1 MDKRF
6 RTSLAGRSIVA
17 VILFVGYYALAVG
30 VAGLLLF
37 IPYGGLRLHLVSG
50 FYVWFLYLTCLAASA
65 IILWSIVPRR
75 ERFIEP
81 GPRLTPGS
89 DPRLFEEI
97 FRIARELDQK
107 APTEAYLSLGVEAW
121 VGGRGGFMG
130 IGSRRIVGVG
140 LTLLGT
146 LSVSEFRAVLAHEFG
161 HFRRGD
167 TRLGPWI
174 YKTRST
180 IGRTL
185 QHLPELAQ
193 FKRIEGFVSLI
204 QQPFVVYANWFMRIT
219 QAISRRQEY
228 LADELSA
235 VTAGRDTTA
244 SALRMIYM
252 AGVGFQWYWQ
262 YLLGRALDA
271 GFLPPVADGLRLYV
285 QGIKEQLEKVLNWQI
300 ENVQSEP
307 HDSHPALGERLKALE
322 ALPAGREPEAGLPAV
337 CLLSDVAG
345 RERELFAFM
354 NPEAGPKLRALEW
367 GDVATAVLVPYWANL
382 TAVHQAELAGVAPKD
397 LPEKLPDL
405 TKWGQE
411 MGSTLGQS
419 LSDDEAKGYAAYV
432 AGLAIV
438 TRLVERGWQI
448 SYTVGQYTVLSHGG
462 RSWEP
467 FKNVNALV
475 SGEKPAE
482 YWLDLCAELGISDIE
497 LGRDDGQAREAEAS
511 QPQGS
516 LSEGA
521 STGPT
526 TAEGQSETEKVP
538 YGLMSLIAIVII
550 AAIFAL
556 QTGGPKEELF
566 IQPSSG
572 TERPFS
578 LAIQNDLVAE
588 VTQWSSRGDSYVATG
603 TVKNLSAKTYHF
615 VIVRVEFCDKEGRVV
630 GTLMTPGNREEYVL
644 PGGSRPFVVRGSG
657 KLNFVTA
664 RAAVAYR
671 AEAR

>member
-1 MDKRF
+1 VDKRF

-30 VAGLLLF
+30 VAGLLLI
-37 IPYGGLRLHLVSG
+37 IPYGGLRLHLASG

-185 QHLPELAQ
+185 EHLPELAQ

-204 QQPFVVYANWFMRIT
+204 QQPFVVYAKWFMRIT

-228 LADELSA
+228 SADELSA
-235 VTAGRDTTA
+235 EIAGRDTTA
-244 SALRMIYM
+244 SALRMSFM
-252 AGVGFQWYWQ
+252 AHMGFQSYWQ
-262 YLLGRALDA
+262 NLLGRALDA
-271 GFLPPVADGLRLYV
+271 GFLPPVAEGLGLYV
-285 QGIKEQLEKVLNWQI
+285 EGIKEQLSGALNWQI
-300 ENVQSEP
+300 ENVQSQP
-307 HDSHPALGERLKALE
+307 DDSHPALGERLKALE
-322 ALPAGREPEAGLPAV
+322 TLPAGREPVAGPLAV

-345 RERELFAFM
+345 RERELFAFI

-367 GDVATAVLVPYWANL
+367 GDVATAVLVPHWANL
-382 TAVHQAELAGVAPKD
+382 TAVHQAALAGMAPKD

-405 TKWGQE
+405 TKWGRE

-475 SGEKPAE
+475 SGERTAE
-482 YWLDLCAELGISDIE
+482 DWLNLCAELGISDLE
-497 LGRDDGQAREAEAS
+497 LGRDGQAREVEAS
-511 QPQGS
+511 QPQGT

-521 STGPT
+521 STGPPT
-526 TAEGQSETEKVP
+526 TEGQSETKKVP
-538 YGLMSLIAIVII
+538 YGLISLIAIVII
-550 AAIFAL
+550 AAIFAF
-556 QTGGPKEELF
+556 QTGGPTERVS

-572 TERPFS
+572 VERPFS

-603 TVKNLSAKTYHF
+603 TVENRSAKTYHF
-615 VIVRVEFCDKEGRVV
+615 VIVRVEFCDKDGRVV

-657 KLNFVTA
+657 KLNFVTV